1 MKRTAFAALLFSA
14 LLGGYAL
21 ADTGPTNPNPST
33 DPMTPGAPGMGSGVP
48 AEIPAPGSTDPRMQ
62 GSDPGRQGG
71 ATTDGTDRSKRPETL
86 MDGKRSERGTER
98 NGTGS
103 GVGGSGTGGSG
114 TGSSPGAGTGMGG
127 EGGSMGGS
135 GTGSSG
141 TGTGAGSG
149 SGSGAGQ

>member
-14 LLGGYAL
+14 LLGGHAL
-21 ADTGPTNPNPST
+21 ADTGPTNPNPT
-33 DPMTPGAPGMGSGVP
+33 TPGMGSGVP
-48 AEIPAPGSTDPRMQ
+48 PEIPAPGSTDPRMQ

-86 MDGKRSERGTER
+86 MDGTGSERGTER

-149 SGSGAGQ
+149 GAQ